1 MNNRR
6 KLIVALGAGAL
17 THPFSSYAQPQ
28 GKVWRIGFLSSENAS
43 GYRTRIDALRAGL
56 RDFGYEEGK
65 NLLIEFRWAEG
76 KFDRLSELATDLAH
90 LPVDIIVTHAYGV
103 RAAKDASTTIPIVM
117 ATSGDPVALG
127 LVASLARPG
136 GNITG
141 STFFP
146 RELEAKRIE
155 LLKDAFPRITQVAV
169 LTARSTLATQN
180 SLVTQYFQAME
191 ATARSVKV
199 TVNRFEVRGA
209 DEFESAFAAMVKQ
222 RVGAVTVNDT
232 PLFLANAKVLAD
244 LAVKHRLPMIGS
256 SEFAQAGALMGFGA
270 NLLELYRRVGFF
282 VDKIIKGTQ
291 PGIIPVEQPA
301 RFEFLV
307 NMKTARLLDIKM
319 PQLFLQRADRLIE

>member
-1 MNNRR
+1 
-6 KLIVALGAGAL
+6 
-17 THPFSSYAQPQ
+17 
-28 GKVWRIGFLSSENAS
+28 
-43 GYRTRIDALRAGL
+43 
-56 RDFGYEEGK
+56 
-65 NLLIEFRWAEG
+65 
-76 KFDRLSELATDLAH
+76 
-90 LPVDIIVTHAYGV
+90 
-103 RAAKDASTTIPIVM
+103 
-117 ATSGDPVALG
+117 
-127 LVASLARPG
+127 
-136 GNITG
+136 
-141 STFFP
+141 
-146 RELEAKRIE
+146 
-155 LLKDAFPRITQVAV
+155 
-169 LTARSTLATQN
+169 
-180 SLVTQYFQAME
+180 ME

-256 SEFAQAGALMGFGA
+256 GEFAQAGALMGFGA